1 MGKTYTTKT
10 PHRVILRSPLL
21 KIYYYQNKWLQ
32 LKESQYLLPT
42 YSFRCGFCKC
52 NTFCTVINIVVVVHV
67 FIAFVEGNGCSVAV
81 VVSGGCNGSSVKC
94 GWLYNRGRSF
104 SRICL
109 CFIRGRHGWI
119 DGDETECFGRILLRL
134 KMCGQATS

>member
-1 MGKTYTTKT
+1 MICLRMRKTYTAKT
-10 PHRVILRSPLL
+10 PRQVILRSPLL
-21 KIYYYQNKWLQ
+21 RIHYYQNKWLQ
-32 LKESQYLLPT
+32 VKESQYLLPT

-94 GWLYNRGRSF
+94 GWLYNRGQSF

-109 CFIRGRHGWI
+109 YFIRGRHGWI
-119 DGDETECFGRILLRL
+119 DGDETECLGSVRF
-134 KMCGQATS
+134 